1 MRDLV
6 LLSLFKSSAV
16 VEYCLDLQPSQI
28 EENFVNLD
36 YDEFLLKCR
45 EIILETLSNTSPEIA
60 CSLFKISPSL
70 LSSILSSSFSST
82 IFPNFSW
89 KRSFQSLSFSPEL
102 PKKRVH
108 PNTSLLLSTYSPPKK
123 PKYNLITHTQAFL
136 SSTPHPIK
144 KKCTFVREVEQSLIL
159 KMISEVNET
168 SSLPKVADKFNIKRD
183 SLKMWYN
190 KYYEGRLTDEVH
202 WQEEQISDTIYKAF
216 KLIESDINA
225 ENDKL
230 GFQRYRTH
238 TINNSFS

>member
-1 MRDLV
+1 MIEV
-6 LLSLFKSSAV
+6 LLSLFKSSAA
-16 VEYCLDLQPSQI
+16 VEFCLDLQPSQI

-45 EIILETLSNTSPEIA
+45 ELILETLSSTSPEIT
-60 CSLFKISPSL
+60 CNLFQISPSL
-70 LSSILSSSFSST
+70 LSSLLSSSFSST
-82 IFPNFSW
+82 IFSNPSW
-89 KRSFQSLSFSPEL
+89 KRSFRSLSFSPDL
-102 PKKRVH
+102 PKKRVNPDNYLH
-108 PNTSLLLSTYSPPKK
+108 IPTHSQPKK
-123 PKYNLITHTQAFL
+123 PNYNLITNTQAFL

-159 KMISEVNET
+159 KMISEVNEK

-216 KLIESDINA
+216 KLIESEIYA

-238 TINNSFS
+238 SINNSFS

>member
-1 MRDLV
+1 M
-6 LLSLFKSSAV
+6 
-16 VEYCLDLQPSQI
+16 EYCLDLQPSQI
-28 EENFVNLD
+28 EENYVNLD

-45 EIILETLSNTSPEIA
+45 ELILETLSNTSPEIT
-60 CSLFKISPSL
+60 CNLLKISPSL
-70 LSSILSSSFSST
+70 LSSILSSSFSPT
-82 IFPNFSW
+82 IFPIPSW
-89 KRSFQSLSFSPEL
+89 KRSFKSLPISQDL
-102 PKKRVH
+102 PVKRANPDV
-108 PNTSLLLSTYSPPKK
+108 SLLLSTYFQPKK
-123 PKYNLITHTQAFL
+123 PKHNLITNTQAFL

-216 KLIESDINA
+216 KLIESEIHA

-238 TINNSFS
+238 TINNSFT